1 MSRRSRVRQVVL
13 QLLYQDELNPMGE
26 IPWRQFLK
34 KRLAG
39 KADLV
44 EFGEKLFV
52 GVRDNRRQI
61 DELVSAASNNWK
73 LTRMA
78 AIDRNVIR
86 LAAFEFLHF
95 GTPGPVAINEAIE
108 LARRYGDND
117 SPQFVNG
124 ILDRVYRAQL
134 ASAPNEQ

>member
-1 MSRRSRVRQVVL
+1 MSRRTRVRQVVL
-13 QLLYQDELNPMGE
+13 QLLYQDELNPIGE

-34 KRLAG
+34 NRLSG
-39 KADLV
+39 KMDLM
-44 EFGEKLFV
+44 EFGEKLFI

-61 DELVSAASNNWK
+61 DDLVSAASNNWK
-73 LTRMA
+73 LARMA

-86 LAAFEFLHF
+86 LAVFEFLHF

-134 ASAPNEQ
+134 SPTPNEQ